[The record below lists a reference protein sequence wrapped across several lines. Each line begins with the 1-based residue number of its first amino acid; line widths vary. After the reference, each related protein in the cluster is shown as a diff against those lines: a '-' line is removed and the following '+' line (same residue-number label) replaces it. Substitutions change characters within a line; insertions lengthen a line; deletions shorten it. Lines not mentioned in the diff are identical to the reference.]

1 MAYAERTSTGVI
13 NGLLAAS
20 WRNNLCS
27 YRRTGRICPI
37 LEGMENMVA
46 PGDKVI
52 LHGEVI
58 EVAQDT
64 AIITLTG
71 GMENLVAA
79 PVQYL
84 EKEAE

>member
-1 MAYAERTSTGVI
+1 VAYAERTSTGVI

-20 WRNNLCS
+20 WRNNLRS

-46 PGDKVI
+46 PGDKVT
-52 LHGEVI
+52 LHGEVVEI
-58 EVAQDT
+58 AQET
-64 AIITLTG
+64 AIITLAG
-71 GMENLVAA
+71 GMADLVAV